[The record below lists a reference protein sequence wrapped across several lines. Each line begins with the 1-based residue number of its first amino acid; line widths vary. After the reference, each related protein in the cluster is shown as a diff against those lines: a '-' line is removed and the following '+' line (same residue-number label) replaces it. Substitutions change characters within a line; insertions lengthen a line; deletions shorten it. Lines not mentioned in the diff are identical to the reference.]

1 MLGLLFKRLAL
12 TIPVFIGVTVV
23 VFLMLHLAPG
33 DPAEALLGPT
43 RTAETLARART
54 EMGLDRPLYVQYAS
68 WIRDAARGDLGESYR
83 LNRSV
88 SPVVISRLGN
98 SAIIASAAFVI
109 AFVAGVTIGTASAVR
124 RGSTFDSV
132 LMSVTVLGISI
143 PPFYMGMLLVLLF
156 SVGLGWLPTGGMY
169 PVRGEANFLSVI
181 KHAILPSLALAAVPT
196 TVIARIMRSSML
208 EIIGND
214 FIRTARAKGLTERM
228 VINRHAVRNALVP
241 VISVIGLQIGY
252 LLSATALVEVVF
264 SWPGLG
270 SLLVQSITTR
280 DLPLTQAAVLV
291 LAVIYVIVNLLVDLV
306 QARMDPRID
315 FS

>member
-1 MLGLLFKRLAL
+1 MVGLLFRRLVF
-12 TIPVFIGVTVV
+12 TIPVLIGVTVV
-23 VFLMLHLAPG
+23 VFMMLHLAPG

-43 RTAETLARART
+43 RTAETLARARQD
-54 EMGLDRPLYVQYAS
+54 MGLDQPLYVQYAK
-68 WIRDAARGDLGESYR
+68 WIGDAARGDLGESYR

-88 SPVVISRLGN
+88 SPVVLSRLGN
-98 SAIIASAAFVI
+98 SAIIASAAFVVS
-109 AFVAGVTIGTASAVR
+109 FVVGVTIGTVSAVR

-143 PPFYMGMLLVLLF
+143 PPFFMGMLLVLLF
-156 SVGLGWLPTGGMY
+156 SVGLGLLPTGGMY
-169 PVRGEANFLSVI
+169 PVRGEASFLAI
-181 KHAILPSLALAAVPT
+181 AKHAILPSLALAAVPI
-196 TVIARIMRSSML
+196 TVIARVMRSSML
-208 EIIGND
+208 EVVGQD

-228 VINRHAVRNALVP
+228 VIYRHAVKNALVP
-241 VISVIGLQIGY
+241 VVSVVGLQIGY

-270 SLLVQSITTR
+270 SLLVESVTSR

-291 LAVIYVIVNLLVDLV
+291 LAVIYVIVNLFVDMI
-306 QARMDPRID
+306 QARLDPRIT